1 MIETLLIVIG
11 IGLLVLVAISAISLA
26 RVTALVRARDATAG
40 IDADIRGRLES
51 LGARL
56 ADHERDIRTD
66 LAIARNEQ
74 AGTAAALRQELGEL
88 MAREQ
93 QGMARELGTMSSL
106 TRDQLMA
113 FGARLAQLAQ
123 GSDAQM
129 DALRRGV
136 EQRLDVLR
144 EENIRK
150 LEEMRATVDE
160 KLQAT
165 LEKRL
170 GDSFSLV
177 SERLEQVHKGLGE
190 MQQLAVGVGDLKRVM
205 SNVKMRGGWGEVQL
219 GALLAELLTPA
230 QFATNVATRPG
241 RGERVEFAIALPGR
255 GDDGTPC
262 WLPIDSKFPLDA
274 GQRLQ
279 DAQERADAAGV
290 ETSRRELDQ
299 FFKSQAR
306 AIRESYVEP
315 PHTTDFAI
323 LFVPTEG
330 LYAEAVSRAGLADGL
345 QREHRVVLA
354 GPTTLAA
361 LLNSLQIGFRTLAIE
376 KQSAEVWRTLG
387 AVKTDFGKFGD
398 LLAKTKEK
406 LDKVGE
412 TLEDASR
419 KSRTIERKL
428 RNVEAL
434 PAAEAELLLG
444 VGATPALDEPDE
456 GGDVDAPSRNAG

>member
-1 MIETLLIVIG
+1 MIESVLLGVCALAAVG
-11 IGLLVLVAISAISLA
+11 CVVLLALALSRLAVLA
-26 RVTALVRARDATAG
+26 RDRERGA
-40 IDADIRGRLES
+40 IDAAALM
-51 LGARL
+51 ARL
-56 ADHERDIRTD
+56 DAAAKGAAEHERDMRGD
-66 LAIARNEQ
+66 LAMARNEQ
-74 AGTAAALRQELGEL
+74 ADTAANLRREVGE
-88 MAREQ
+88 
-93 QGMARELGTMSSL
+93 
-106 TRDQLMA
+106 
-113 FGARLAQLAQ
+113 RLAQFQAGTQRALADAREAQRGELAQ
-123 GSDAQM
+123 FGERLGTLTA
-129 DALRRGV
+129 AV
-136 EQRLDVLR
+136 EQKLEVLR
-144 EENIRK
+144 NDNTAK
-150 LEEMRATVDE
+150 LEQMRATVDE

-274 GQRLQ
+274 WQRLQ

-315 PHTTDFAI
+315 PHTTDFAL

-434 PAAEAELLLG
+434 PAAEAERLLG

-456 GGDVDAPSRNAG
+456 GGDVDAPSRDAG

>member
-1 MIETLLIVIG
+1 MIESVLLGVCALAAVG
-11 IGLLVLVAISAISLA
+11 CVVLLALALSRLAVLA
-26 RVTALVRARDATAG
+26 RDRERGA
-40 IDADIRGRLES
+40 IDAAALM
-51 LGARL
+51 ARL
-56 ADHERDIRTD
+56 DAAAKGAAEHERDMRGD
-66 LAIARNEQ
+66 LAMARNEQ
-74 AGTAAALRQELGEL
+74 ADTAANLRREVGE
-88 MAREQ
+88 
-93 QGMARELGTMSSL
+93 
-106 TRDQLMA
+106 
-113 FGARLAQLAQ
+113 RLAQFQAGTQRALADAREAQRGELAQ
-123 GSDAQM
+123 FGERLGTLTA
-129 DALRRGV
+129 AV
-136 EQRLDVLR
+136 EQKLEVLR
-144 EENIRK
+144 NDNTAK
-150 LEEMRATVDE
+150 LEQMRATVDE

-219 GALLAELLTPA
+219 GAPLAELVTPA

-274 GQRLQ
+274 WQRLQ

-434 PAAEAELLLG
+434 PAAEAERLLG

-456 GGDVDAPSRNAG
+456 GGDVDAPSRDAG

>member
-1 MIETLLIVIG
+1 MIESVLLGVCALAAVG
-11 IGLLVLVAISAISLA
+11 CVVLLALALSRLAVLA
-26 RVTALVRARDATAG
+26 RDRERGA
-40 IDADIRGRLES
+40 IDAAALM
-51 LGARL
+51 ARL
-56 ADHERDIRTD
+56 DAAAKGAAEHERDMRGD
-66 LAIARNEQ
+66 LAMARNEQ
-74 AGTAAALRQELGEL
+74 ADTAANLRREVGE
-88 MAREQ
+88 
-93 QGMARELGTMSSL
+93 
-106 TRDQLMA
+106 
-113 FGARLAQLAQ
+113 RLAQFQAGTQRALADAREAQRGELAQ
-123 GSDAQM
+123 FGERLGTLTA
-129 DALRRGV
+129 AV
-136 EQRLDVLR
+136 EQKLEVLR
-144 EENIRK
+144 NDNTAK
-150 LEEMRATVDE
+150 LEQMRATVDE

-190 MQQLAVGVGDLKRVM
+190 MQQLAFGVGDLKRVM

-274 GQRLQ
+274 WQRLQ

-434 PAAEAELLLG
+434 PAAEAERLLG

-456 GGDVDAPSRNAG
+456 GGDVDAPSRDAG

>member
-1 MIETLLIVIG
+1 
-11 IGLLVLVAISAISLA
+11 
-26 RVTALVRARDATAG
+26 
-40 IDADIRGRLES
+40 
-51 LGARL
+51 
-56 ADHERDIRTD
+56 
-66 LAIARNEQ
+66 
-74 AGTAAALRQELGEL
+74 
-88 MAREQ
+88 
-93 QGMARELGTMSSL
+93 
-106 TRDQLMA
+106 
-113 FGARLAQLAQ
+113 
-123 GSDAQM
+123 
-129 DALRRGV
+129 
-136 EQRLDVLR
+136 
-144 EENIRK
+144 
-150 LEEMRATVDE
+150 
-160 KLQAT
+160 
-165 LEKRL
+165 
-170 GDSFSLV
+170 
-177 SERLEQVHKGLGE
+177 

-205 SNVKMRGGWGEVQL
+205 SNVKVRGGWGEVQL
-219 GALLAELLTPA
+219 GALLSELLTPA

-274 GQRLQ
+274 WQRLQ

-290 ETSRRELDQ
+290 ESSRRELDQ
-299 FFKSQAR
+299 FFKTQAR
-306 AIRESYVEP
+306 TIRESYVEP

-330 LYAEAVSRAGLADGL
+330 LYAEAVSRAGLADAL

-434 PAAEAELLLG
+434 PAAEAERLLG
-444 VGATPALDEPDE
+444 TGAILAADDADE
-456 GGDVDAPSRNAG
+456 GGDADAPSRNAG

>member
-1 MIETLLIVIG
+1 MIESVLLGVCALAAVG
-11 IGLLVLVAISAISLA
+11 CVALLALALSRLAVLA
-26 RVTALVRARDATAG
+26 RDRERGA
-40 IDADIRGRLES
+40 IDAAALM
-51 LGARL
+51 ARL
-56 ADHERDIRTD
+56 DAAAKGAAEHERDMRGD
-66 LAIARNEQ
+66 LAMARNEQ
-74 AGTAAALRQELGEL
+74 ADTAANLRREVGE
-88 MAREQ
+88 
-93 QGMARELGTMSSL
+93 
-106 TRDQLMA
+106 
-113 FGARLAQLAQ
+113 RLAQFQAGTQRALADAREAQRGELAQ
-123 GSDAQM
+123 FGERLGTLTA
-129 DALRRGV
+129 AV
-136 EQRLDVLR
+136 EQKLEVLR
-144 EENIRK
+144 NDNTAK
-150 LEEMRATVDE
+150 LEQMRATVDE

-274 GQRLQ
+274 WQRLQ

-434 PAAEAELLLG
+434 PAAEAERLLG

-456 GGDVDAPSRNAG
+456 GGDVDAPSRDAG

>member
-1 MIETLLIVIG
+1 MIESVLLGVCALAAVG
-11 IGLLVLVAISAISLA
+11 CVVLLALALSRLAVLA
-26 RVTALVRARDATAG
+26 RDRERGA
-40 IDADIRGRLES
+40 IDAAALM
-51 LGARL
+51 ARL
-56 ADHERDIRTD
+56 DAAAKGAAEHERDMRGD
-66 LAIARNEQ
+66 LAMARNEQ
-74 AGTAAALRQELGEL
+74 ADSAANLRREVGE
-88 MAREQ
+88 
-93 QGMARELGTMSSL
+93 
-106 TRDQLMA
+106 
-113 FGARLAQLAQ
+113 RLAQFQAGTQRALADAREAQRGELAQ
-123 GSDAQM
+123 FGERLGTLTA
-129 DALRRGV
+129 AV
-136 EQRLDVLR
+136 EQKLEVLR
-144 EENIRK
+144 NDNTAK
-150 LEEMRATVDE
+150 LEQMRATVDE

-274 GQRLQ
+274 WQRLQ

-299 FFKSQAR
+299 FFKAQAR
-306 AIRESYVEP
+306 TIRESYVEP

-434 PAAEAELLLG
+434 PAAEAERLLG

-456 GGDVDAPSRNAG
+456 GGDVDAPSRDAG

>member
-1 MIETLLIVIG
+1 
-11 IGLLVLVAISAISLA
+11 
-26 RVTALVRARDATAG
+26 
-40 IDADIRGRLES
+40 
-51 LGARL
+51 
-56 ADHERDIRTD
+56 
-66 LAIARNEQ
+66 
-74 AGTAAALRQELGEL
+74 
-88 MAREQ
+88 
-93 QGMARELGTMSSL
+93 
-106 TRDQLMA
+106 
-113 FGARLAQLAQ
+113 
-123 GSDAQM
+123 
-129 DALRRGV
+129 
-136 EQRLDVLR
+136 
-144 EENIRK
+144 
-150 LEEMRATVDE
+150 
-160 KLQAT
+160 
-165 LEKRL
+165 
-170 GDSFSLV
+170 
-177 SERLEQVHKGLGE
+177 
-190 MQQLAVGVGDLKRVM
+190 
-205 SNVKMRGGWGEVQL
+205 VQL

-274 GQRLQ
+274 WQRLQ

-434 PAAEAELLLG
+434 PAAEAERLLG

-456 GGDVDAPSRNAG
+456 GGDVDAPSRDAG

>member
-1 MIETLLIVIG
+1 MIESVLLGVCALAAVG
-11 IGLLVLVAISAISLA
+11 CVALLALALSRLAVLA
-26 RVTALVRARDATAG
+26 RDRERGA
-40 IDADIRGRLES
+40 IDAPALI
-51 LGARL
+51 ARL
-56 ADHERDIRTD
+56 DAAAKGAAEHERDMRGD
-66 LAIARNEQ
+66 LAMARNEQ
-74 AGTAAALRQELGEL
+74 ADSAANLRREVGE
-88 MAREQ
+88 
-93 QGMARELGTMSSL
+93 
-106 TRDQLMA
+106 
-113 FGARLAQLAQ
+113 RLAQFQAGTQRALADAREAQRGELAQ
-123 GSDAQM
+123 FGERLGTLTA
-129 DALRRGV
+129 AV
-136 EQRLDVLR
+136 EQKLEVLR
-144 EENIRK
+144 NDNTAK
-150 LEEMRATVDE
+150 LEQMRATVDE

-274 GQRLQ
+274 WQRLQ

-434 PAAEAELLLG
+434 PAAEAERLLG

-456 GGDVDAPSRNAG
+456 GGDVDAPSRDAG

>member
-1 MIETLLIVIG
+1 VLLALALSRLAV
-11 IGLLVLVAISAISLA
+11 LA
-26 RVTALVRARDATAG
+26 RDRERGA
-40 IDADIRGRLES
+40 IDAAALM
-51 LGARL
+51 ARL
-56 ADHERDIRTD
+56 DAAAKGAAEHERDMRGD
-66 LAIARNEQ
+66 LAMARNEQ
-74 AGTAAALRQELGEL
+74 ADTAANLRREVGE
-88 MAREQ
+88 
-93 QGMARELGTMSSL
+93 
-106 TRDQLMA
+106 
-113 FGARLAQLAQ
+113 RLAQFQAGTQRALADAREAQRGELAQ
-123 GSDAQM
+123 FGERLGTLTA
-129 DALRRGV
+129 AV
-136 EQRLDVLR
+136 EQKLEVLR
-144 EENIRK
+144 NDNTAK
-150 LEEMRATVDE
+150 LEQMRATVDE

-274 GQRLQ
+274 WQRLQ

-434 PAAEAELLLG
+434 PAAEAERLLG

-456 GGDVDAPSRNAG
+456 GGDVDAPSRDAG